1 MDDAFASP
9 HGKGDREPL
18 PVIFYFVAGGV
29 GDISACLVTHPLD
42 TLKVRQQ
49 LSGELSAAPRSGSSM
64 AALARTARGMHM
76 QGGCSEFY
84 RGISASVLRQS
95 IFSSLRHGL
104 FAVACTHMCVQATAS
119 APAHRTATQQL
130 PPHPSKFVPI
140 ETAALAATIVG
151 GISALVAN
159 PTDVVL
165 IRMQS
170 DGHWPPRQRHEY
182 RHAGQALLDIAHNE
196 GLGRLWRGCGP
207 TVLRAS
213 LVTLTQITTYHST
226 KRFLLKSAP
235 LSWFPLGNNDSKLH
249 LTAALASASAASLV
263 TCPVDVVK
271 TRIINMRKAEGG
283 AHYKSSLDC
292 VVQTVRTE
300 GIRGLFKGL
309 LPTFLRLGP
318 HTVILWNVQE
328 FALRSLASTRQS

>member
-1 MDDAFASP
+1 MERVRSNSP
-9 HGKGDREPL
+9 
-18 PVIFYFVAGGV
+18 
-29 GDISACLVTHPLD
+29 
-42 TLKVRQQ
+42 
-49 LSGELSAAPRSGSSM
+49 
-64 AALARTARGMHM
+64 
-76 QGGCSEFY
+76 
-84 RGISASVLRQS
+84 
-95 IFSSLRHGL
+95 
-104 FAVACTHMCVQATAS
+104 
-119 APAHRTATQQL
+119 
-130 PPHPSKFVPI
+130 
-140 ETAALAATIVG
+140 
-151 GISALVAN
+151 
-159 PTDVVL
+159 
-165 IRMQS
+165 
-170 DGHWPPRQRHEY
+170 
-182 RHAGQALLDIAHNE
+182 
-196 GLGRLWRGCGP
+196 
-207 TVLRAS
+207 RAS

-235 LSWFPLGNNDSKLH
+235 ASWFPLGNNDSKLH